1 MRIKFMSI
9 QLFKV
14 SEYDDYILGS
24 LMVKMKMRNEK
35 KGVVK
40 L

>member
-1 MRIKFMSI
+1 MSI

-14 SEYDDYILGS
+14 NEYDDYIPGF